1 MYGWL
6 PTTSLMQVS
15 TGVAATVDDPVLS
28 ASAGLISDYDNKGGA
43 RNLLGAVGYDID
55 SKNRILLYK
64 YVQLVSTAIPSL
76 IVGPVYFTDN
86 TFQIVSPVSTEGA
99 YGVNGVAGI
108 LLNASAT
115 YNNYVYIQIFGFLA
129 GMVVAGSTAI
139 GDALIGTSG
148 NQLTARVA
156 ANTAPTNTV
165 VAMALTAVSSTK
177 SDVLITVG
185 LGGLTG

>member
-6 PTTSLMQVS
+6 PQTSLMQVT
-15 TGVAATVDDPVLS
+15 TGVASTVNDPVLS

-55 SKNRILLYK
+55 SKNRLLLYK
-64 YVQLVSTAIPSL
+64 YVQLISTAKPTP

-99 YGVNGVAGI
+99 FGVNGIAGV
-108 LLNASAT
+108 LLNVNAS
-115 YNNYVYIQIFGFLA
+115 YSNYVFIQIWGYLA
-129 GMVVAGSTAI
+129 AMAVAGSTAI
-139 GDALIGTSG
+139 GDALIGAAG

-165 VAMALTAVSSTK
+165 LAMALTAVSSGN
-177 SDVLITVG
+177 SDVIITVG
-185 LGGLTG
+185 LGGLT

>member
-6 PTTSLMQVS
+6 PVTSLMQVS
-15 TGVAATVDDPVLS
+15 TGVAATVNDPYLG
-28 ASAGLISDYDNKGGA
+28 ASAGLISDYDNKSGA

-55 SKNRILLYK
+55 SSNRLLVYK
-64 YVQLVSTAIPSL
+64 YVQIISTAKPSL

-99 YGVNGVAGI
+99 YGVNGVAGV

-115 YNNYVYIQIFGFLA
+115 YNNYVFIQVWGFLA
-129 GMVVAGSTAI
+129 AMVVAGSTAI
-139 GDALIGTSG
+139 GDALIGAAG
-148 NQLTARVA
+148 NQTTGRVA

-165 VAMALTAVSSTK
+165 LAMALTNVSSTK

-185 LGGLTG
+185 LGGLV